1 MASPHRSLMR
11 LLVLCLLCGASLAAT
26 RRYLS
31 VSMDELLMSSKA
43 HLDCPPLKKS
53 EVVVLVHHLVTCTI
67 AVATPH
73 PWGHNAIIIPAVSL
87 KFSDGAVVDLDFFGI
102 LIFLDD
108 ATAIGCLAFAARPQ
122 TMTFNIIGNT
132 QQRSAEVIYD
142 VAAEKIG
149 FVPGSC

>member
-53 EVVVLVHHLVTCTI
+53 GT
-67 AVATPH
+67 
-73 PWGHNAIIIPAVSL
+73 
-87 KFSDGAVVDLDFFGI
+87 D
-102 LIFLDD
+102 
-108 ATAIGCLAFAARPQ
+108 
-122 TMTFNIIGNT
+122 
-132 QQRSAEVIYD
+132 
-142 VAAEKIG
+142 
-149 FVPGSC
+149 